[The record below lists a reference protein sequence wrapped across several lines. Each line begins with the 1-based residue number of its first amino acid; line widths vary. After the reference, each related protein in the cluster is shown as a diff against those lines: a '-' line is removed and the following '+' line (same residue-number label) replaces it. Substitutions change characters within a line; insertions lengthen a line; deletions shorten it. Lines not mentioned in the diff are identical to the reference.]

1 MTDKNEV
8 ALTDGFVG
16 QNLGLVHA
24 CCHRLEGRGI
34 EYDELYSAGCLG
46 LCKAIK
52 GFDPQRGVKFS
63 TYAVPVILGE
73 IRCLFR
79 EGGTVKVGRTLKERS
94 QKIVRMKAELS
105 ARLGR
110 EPALSELAEHSGLS
124 LEQVAEAVSAA
135 AIPLSLS
142 GEEGRDTEP
151 AVAGGE
157 EIIIRS
163 MSLSQAVERL
173 SEDEKKLIKLRYVDR
188 MTQSG
193 AAKVLCT
200 SQVGVSRREKAVLL
214 KLRKEL
220 T

>member
-1 MTDKNEV
+1 M
-8 ALTDGFVG
+8 
-16 QNLGLVHA
+16 
-24 CCHRLEGRGI
+24 
-34 EYDELYSAGCLG
+34 
-46 LCKAIK
+46 
-52 GFDPQRGVKFS
+52 
-63 TYAVPVILGE
+63 
-73 IRCLFR
+73 
-79 EGGTVKVGRTLKERS
+79 GRTLKERS

-142 GEEGRDTEP
+142 GEEGRDAEP

-157 EIIIRS
+157 ESIIRS